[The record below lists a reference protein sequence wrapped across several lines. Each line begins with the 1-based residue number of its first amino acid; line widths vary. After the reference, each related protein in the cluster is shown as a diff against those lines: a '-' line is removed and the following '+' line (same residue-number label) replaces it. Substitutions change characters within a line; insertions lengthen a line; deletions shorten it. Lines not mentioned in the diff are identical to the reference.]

1 MRNYIDDPKLHNMNL
16 PLLTLRSLRFFSLRP
31 LRGFFFPER
40 SGQSVSQRA
49 QRKAQIKSMSPLFY
63 FLIYILSFA
72 SIFISNKNSGKAEMT
87 NPNHEI
93 RYAAIGDSYT
103 IGEGAREPDEAWP
116 TLLTQSLN
124 KDGINIRL
132 VANPSKTGWTTK
144 DVIEYELPE
153 FDAVNPDFAT
163 LLIGVNDWVQGVDA
177 VTFQNNLS
185 FIVDHMLARLQNK
198 KNLVLVTIP
207 DFSVT
212 PSGGQY
218 AHGRDIS
225 QGLTAFNEII
235 KQEADKRNLQVV
247 DIFPVSLE
255 MKGNPE
261 LVAADGLHPSA
272 KEYAIWE
279 KLIYP
284 IAKKILSRN

>member
-1 MRNYIDDPKLHNMNL
+1 MFMNFYI
-16 PLLTLRSLRFFSLRP
+16 LT
-31 LRGFFFPER
+31 
-40 SGQSVSQRA
+40 
-49 QRKAQIKSMSPLFY
+49 
-63 FLIYILSFA
+63 YILSFA

-87 NPNHEI
+87 NPKHEI

-103 IGEGAREPDEAWP
+103 IGEGAKEPDEAWP
-116 TLLTQSLN
+116 TLLTESLN
-124 KDGINIRL
+124 RDGLNIHL

-144 DVIEYELPE
+144 DVIDKELPVY
-153 FDAVNPDFAT
+153 DQSNPDFAT

-177 VTFQNNLS
+177 ATFHDNLN
-185 FIVDHMLARLQNK
+185 FILDHMLSRLQNK

-212 PSGGQY
+212 PSGAQY
-218 AHGRDIS
+218 AYGRDINK
-225 QGLTAFNEII
+225 GLTDFNEII
-235 KQEADKRNLQVV
+235 KQEGKKRNLEVV

-255 MKGNPE
+255 MKDHPE
-261 LVAADGLHPSA
+261 LIAADGLHPSA

-284 IAKKILSRN
+284 IAKNVLSGR